1 MMKTG
6 ERVKNRRCELG
17 ITQTELA
24 RKINTKQPTIQSME
38 QRDGLSTKF
47 LLPLSKALKVSIEWI
62 ITGEDQ
68 HLPSDQSA
76 RDHQFINL
84 IDAPPG
90 CRTCPLF
97 RELVQKKRNYDDLF
111 EELTKKRGH

>member
-24 RKINTKQPTIQSME
+24 RKLNTKQPTIQSME

-84 IDAPPG
+84 INALPDAEQDS
-90 CRTCPLF
+90 LF

-111 EELTKKRGH
+111 EELSKKRGH

>member
-24 RKINTKQPTIQSME
+24 RKLNTKQPTIQSME

-84 IDAPPG
+84 LDAPPG

-111 EELTKKRGH
+111 EELSKKRGH

>member
-24 RKINTKQPTIQSME
+24 RKINTKQPTIKSME

-84 IDAPPG
+84 LDAPPG

-111 EELTKKRGH
+111 EELSKKRGD

>member
-24 RKINTKQPTIQSME
+24 RKLNTKQPTIQSME

-84 IDAPPG
+84 LDAPPG

-111 EELTKKRGH
+111 EELSKKRGD